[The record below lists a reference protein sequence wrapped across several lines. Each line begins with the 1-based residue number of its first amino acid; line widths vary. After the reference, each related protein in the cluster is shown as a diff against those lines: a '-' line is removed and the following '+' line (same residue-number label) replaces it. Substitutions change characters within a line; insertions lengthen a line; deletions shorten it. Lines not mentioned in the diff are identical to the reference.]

1 MTLSNEQL
9 VDVMLA
15 LLRGMS
21 AWSWEGNPI
30 RPWWELSDQE
40 KTEILIALR
49 KAHEEAI
56 DRLNLESHTRALNRQ
71 FLDRFDLNSVRIEE
85 QLHEE
90 SRQKMLAETAKKPNQ
105 TGARQAINDL
115 LSQVVFMDAT
125 QRLAIERRLALHN
138 LPSLGVLMA
147 SFRKQHE
154 KILKRGKI
162 RTEEEYYLVK
172 EILDAVEFPVS
183 KESRLRFAELLHDY
197 EARLAR
203 S

>member
-85 QLHEE
+85 QLHKE

-105 TGARQAINDL
+105 AGARQAINDL